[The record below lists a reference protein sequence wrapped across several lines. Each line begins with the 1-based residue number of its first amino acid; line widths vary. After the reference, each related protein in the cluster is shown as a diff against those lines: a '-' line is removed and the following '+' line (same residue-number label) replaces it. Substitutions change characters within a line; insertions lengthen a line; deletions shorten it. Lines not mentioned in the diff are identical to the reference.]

1 MPDYVRSFNRY
12 EFKYVFH
19 QDRIADLLGAMN
31 QFVYP
36 DPHSGNDRGYR
47 VCSVYFDSSEW
58 SLFWEKIEG
67 TKFRRKVRVRRY
79 ADDDRAYLEIKQRLD
94 RTVQKRRVQ
103 WPLQHAAE
111 VLGAGD
117 SAEFLQG
124 EQRDPVASEATFL
137 QRHYGLQPCM
147 AISYR
152 RHAYFC
158 HLESG
163 QRITFDSDIRYD
175 AHHLEIEQP
184 TESGKYVLDPAL
196 VVMELKFNERVPL
209 WLCKIIGRFD
219 LRMVRLS
226 KYCTAVDREYFQASL
241 T

>member
-12 EFKYVFH
+12 EFKYVFR
-19 QDRIADLLGAMN
+19 QDRITDLLGAMN

-36 DPHSGNDRGYR
+36 DPHCGHERGYR
-47 VCSVYFDSSEW
+47 VCSVYFDSAQR

-67 TKFRRKVRVRRY
+67 TKFRRKIRVRRY
-79 ADDDRAYLEIKQRLD
+79 ADDDHAYLEIKQRLD
-94 RTVQKRRVQ
+94 RTVQKRRVR
-103 WPLQHAAE
+103 WPLQRAAD

-117 SAEFLQG
+117 GAEFGQDD
-124 EQRDPVASEATFL
+124 ERDAVASEATFL
-137 QRHYGLQPCM
+137 QRHYNLAPCM

-152 RHAYFC
+152 RLAYFC
-158 HLESG
+158 HLEAG
-163 QRITFDSDIRYD
+163 QRITFDTDIRYD
-175 AHHLEIEQP
+175 AHQLEIERP
-184 TESGKYVLDPAL
+184 SEIGKHVLDPTL
-196 VVMELKFNERVPL
+196 VVMELKFNDRVPL

-226 KYCTAVDREYFQASL
+226 KYCTAVDREYFQGSL